1 MTTTSMTDHRRR
13 DDCTQVVLGVDTHKD
28 VHVAAVTDVLGRR
41 LGTASFPTTESGY
54 GQLLAWAGAFGVLS
68 QAGIEGT
75 GSYGVSVSRFLR
87 ARGVEIIEVNRPDR
101 AARRRRGKSDPV
113 DAEAAAH
120 AVISG
125 RASAVPKT
133 ADGSVEQI
141 RVYKVA
147 KDSAVKAKRQA
158 VNQLHALVVNAEP
171 ALREALAD
179 LGRKALVT
187 RCAALDD
194 TAHIGAAG
202 AVVHTL
208 RVLAQR
214 VQALDVELADLNA
227 RIQQLVEATAPA
239 LLHEYGVGVDS
250 AATLLRTVGDN
261 PERLRSESA
270 FAALC
275 GVSPVEMSSG
285 RTRRHRLNRGG
296 DRRLNRA
303 LSSIALTRMSHDPAT
318 RNYVTRRRA
327 EGRTTKE
334 IRRSLKRYIVRQ
346 LYRRLTNPP
355 AHALTT

>member
-1 MTTTSMTDHRRR
+1 
-13 DDCTQVVLGVDTHKD
+13 VVLGVDTHKD
-28 VHVAAVTDVLGRR
+28 VHVAAVTDGLGRR

-54 GQLLAWAGAFGVLS
+54 AQLLAWAGTFGVLS
-68 QAGIEGT
+68 QAGVEGT
-75 GSYGVSVSRFLR
+75 GSYGVSLSRFLH
-87 ARGVEIIEVNRPDR
+87 ARGVEIVEVNRPDR

-133 ADGSVEQI
+133 ADGPVEQI

-171 ALREALAD
+171 DLREELAD

-194 TAHIGAAG
+194 TVHAPVAG

-214 VQALDVELADLNA
+214 VQALDVELTDLNA
-227 RIQQLVEATAPA
+227 RIEQLVQATAPA
-239 LLHEYGVGVDS
+239 LLQEYGVGVDS

-285 RTRRHRLNRGG
+285 RTHRHRLNRGG
-296 DRRLNRA
+296 DRQANAA
-303 LSSIALTRMSHDPAT
+303 LFRILLTRLRDHQPTIDYVARRT
-318 RNYVTRRRA
+318 REGLSKRRI
-327 EGRTTKE
+327 
-334 IRRSLKRYIVRQ
+334 IRCLKRYLARHLFAVIQ
-346 LYRRLTNPP
+346 AAFAP
-355 AHALTT
+355 AAAHTAT